1 MESADGVVGILVLYH
16 SQGGKTKT
24 MAEEAARGV
33 NAIKGAK
40 AVLKNATFADL
51 EDLKDCDGLILGS
64 PEYFGYMAGVLKDFF
79 DRTYELGRGL
89 PRIFRK
95 PYSIF
100 ICAGNDGSGAL
111 AAIERIC
118 LGYQFKKVFEP
129 VICRGEI
136 TRDALDACFEMGQT
150 LAAGC
155 QAGIY

>member
-1 MESADGVVGILVLYH
+1 M
-16 SQGGKTKT
+16 
-24 MAEEAARGV
+24 
-33 NAIKGAK
+33 
-40 AVLKNATFADL
+40 KNAAQADL
-51 EDLKDCDGLILGS
+51 EDLLACQGLILGS
-64 PEYFGYMAGVLKDFF
+64 PEYFGYMAGRVKDFF
-79 DRTYELGRGL
+79 DRTYEQAKGL
-89 PRIFRK
+89 PGVFRK

-129 VICRGEI
+129 VICRGAPGPEI
-136 TRDALDACFEMGQT
+136 MAACFEMGQT